1 MIFPGVAGDRPG
13 FSRHSPG
20 EDSWYSRGEL
30 RGDSTGEEE
39 DQQEERGEQGE
50 LEKRADWNRMRAAV
64 GEAMEEG
71 EEEYEG
77 EGEDEEEAEAEE
89 DAVIDCWEG
98 EEQLGECRV
107 GRSMCGCRFRR
118 WAILTGRRGLGK
130 VLLGAVLLG
139 RVLLGG
145 VLLGGSAWLGG
156 AVGTVEAAVEETVA
170 GAVEGSALVEA
181 AAAGVCTLRA
191 AIFPPLLLLL
201 VQLSPE
207 LEPLTASAEDREASV
222 AEAGGVEAGEEWSG
236 KVIWYET

>member
-1 MIFPGVAGDRPG
+1 
-13 FSRHSPG
+13 
-20 EDSWYSRGEL
+20 
-30 RGDSTGEEE
+30 
-39 DQQEERGEQGE
+39 
-50 LEKRADWNRMRAAV
+50 
-64 GEAMEEG
+64 
-71 EEEYEG
+71 
-77 EGEDEEEAEAEE
+77 
-89 DAVIDCWEG
+89 
-98 EEQLGECRV
+98 
-107 GRSMCGCRFRR
+107 MCGCRFRR

-236 KVIWYET
+236 KVIWKARSDVSHLDVHKKQLDSRGVLGLADGRNISPIDALHFSKLLQVTPLALLRCTPTNLFLLVALGAVLEFLIAPHWLLATHVS